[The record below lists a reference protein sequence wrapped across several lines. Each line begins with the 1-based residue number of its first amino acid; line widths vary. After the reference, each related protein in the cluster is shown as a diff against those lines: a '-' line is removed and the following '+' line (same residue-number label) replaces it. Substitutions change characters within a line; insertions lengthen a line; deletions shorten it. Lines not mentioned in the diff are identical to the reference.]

1 MIIVMCCTKSWYHY
15 LEVSLYSLL
24 STNKIKEIYLFLE
37 DDLPKNIL
45 YLKNFFN
52 TKIEVFNYKEIIDK
66 YISKNNT
73 NKFTYYSDATLV
85 RLFISKIL
93 QVDKVIY
100 LDTDAIVLDYI
111 SELWQTNLKGN
122 YIAGVKDKNMDN
134 FIDYIDIMGLP
145 DDCINAGVI
154 VMNLKKIRND
164 KIDDKFLNI
173 LEKKQFKFPDQD
185 IINLVCKNHILFLPN
200 KFNSSLVTDF
210 AKNIKILHFAYKKTN
225 WIENFPYSEIWYEW
239 EKNYESFLNVKSL

>member
-100 LDTDAIVLDYI
+100 LDTDAIVLDDI

-173 LEKKQFKFPDQD
+173 LEKKQFKFPD
-185 IINLVCKNHILFLPN
+185 
-200 KFNSSLVTDF
+200 
-210 AKNIKILHFAYKKTN
+210 
-225 WIENFPYSEIWYEW
+225 
-239 EKNYESFLNVKSL
+239 